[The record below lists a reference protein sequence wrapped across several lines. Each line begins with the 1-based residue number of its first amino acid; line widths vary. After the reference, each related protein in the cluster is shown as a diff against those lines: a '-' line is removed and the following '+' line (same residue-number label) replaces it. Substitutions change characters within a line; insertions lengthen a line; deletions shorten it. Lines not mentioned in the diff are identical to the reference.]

1 MLLTHLGEFSFRD
14 NIPHC
19 VRAGKE
25 DQGENQCVE
34 KPLHWV
40 VVMAKVDRLG
50 PNGEFY
56 NNRFNDG
63 KCDPLGRLW
72 AGRSLSLWLKS
83 FLVNLFSVLKFFWST
98 KVQESLFG

>member
-1 MLLTHLGEFSFRD
+1 MIRKSIRFILRWCHIKVKKYTVTRQLDKKYTNSPSE
-14 NIPHC
+14 IIPPHC

-25 DQGENQCVE
+25 DQGENCVE

-63 KCDPLGRLW
+63 KCDSMGRLW
-72 AGRSLSLWLKS
+72 AGS
-83 FLVNLFSVLKFFWST
+83 
-98 KVQESLFG
+98 